1 MLSIQYQTGG
11 FGDIIPIS
19 MADPLSISASA
30 AGLVSLAIT
39 VCQSLATYYGSWKSY
54 HGDIEKLCRD
64 SEIASRNMGHLQV
77 CIDSHEFPA
86 ALKQQVES
94 SILACARE
102 IRALET
108 ELVLIKDTELPE
120 SHQEKLKF
128 FTRRAQ
134 YLFKKGA
141 LRKIKDS
148 FLGLQVSVDSAVGVL
163 GM

>member
-1 MLSIQYQTGG
+1 
-11 FGDIIPIS
+11 
-19 MADPLSISASA
+19 MADPLSISADA

-39 VCQSLATYYGSWKSY
+39 VCQSLATYYGLWKSY

-64 SEIASRNMGHLQV
+64 SEIMLRNMEHLQV

-94 SILACARE
+94 SILACTGD
-102 IRALET
+102 IRALEA

-120 SHQEKLKF
+120 SHQEKHKF
-128 FTRRAQ
+128 FIRRAQ
-134 YLFKKGA
+134 YPLKEGT

-148 FLGLQVSVDSAVGVL
+148 FLSLQASVDSAVSLL